1 MLIITISKRKLKI
14 AAAAALAVIL
24 VFVGVTQIFGS
35 QHNDR
40 FQGIVEALRQI
51 DTEAPEEILTAT
63 NPNPEISDEVQI
75 FDVEKGRIVK
85 KLKICAPIQAEAEKI
100 LNSVT
105 GLYVKVK
112 PLPPKGYIV
121 KIPINPPL
129 MVQNQFINAPVDN
142 IFIIFTETE
151 PPILLLLDE
160 NGKPFVY
167 NFSAKTDTLKK
178 YLNFNFS
185 FK

>member
-1 MLIITISKRKLKI
+1 
-14 AAAAALAVIL
+14 
-24 VFVGVTQIFGS
+24 
-35 QHNDR
+35 
-40 FQGIVEALRQI
+40 
-51 DTEAPEEILTAT
+51 
-63 NPNPEISDEVQI
+63 
-75 FDVEKGRIVK
+75 
-85 KLKICAPIQAEAEKI
+85 
-100 LNSVT
+100 
-105 GLYVKVK
+105 VK
-112 PLPPKGYIV
+112 PLPSKGYIV

-160 NGKPFVY
+160 KGKPFVY